1 MKKIWLI
8 AIFAASMLPGCVVA
22 AGPPYYDDYGG
33 YYDNG
38 GHHGHGHW
46 DGHRHGHED
55 DDD

>member
-1 MKKIWLI
+1 
-8 AIFAASMLPGCVVA
+8 MLPGCVVA